1 MDLVDFTERVLQKLP
16 DTAFQR
22 FGDDRVNVLLPA
34 IKHEVSRDGH
44 VRADLR
50 RLASIPAVG
59 NQDMF
64 FVQGADHPR
73 T

>member
-1 MDLVDFTERVLQKLP
+1 MDLVDFTERVLQVSP
-16 DTAFQR
+16 DTAFQL
-22 FGDDRVNVLLPA
+22 FSDDRVNVLLPA
-34 IKHEVSRDGH
+34 NTHEISRGGR

-50 RLASIPAVG
+50 RLANDPAVCS
-59 NQDMF
+59 QHMF